1 MRVFQTGSDT
11 CLTALAS
18 LQLTPLGEEDSSAQ
32 PFKQV
37 MCMYSTCQCAYIRF
51 NLCTLYNMYVYMYV
65 SIHVYLLY
73 T

>member
-37 MCMYSTCQCAYIRF
+37 TYMYSTCQCAYIRL
-51 NLCTLYNMYVYMYV
+51 NLCT
-65 SIHVYLLY
+65 
-73 T
+73 